1 MLTVD
6 CRIKVHMDL
15 QANKSLVVARESKEI
30 TDLESLDHAY
40 VIAPNKIDEYRKANL
55 IKSNFKPSLPVRFWR
70 RPPFGAT
77 VQSQRTPV
85 RAG

>member
-1 MLTVD
+1 MSCVVNFKTNLLEKTRRMLTVD

-55 IKSNFKPSLPVRFWR
+55 IKSNFKPSLPVRF
-70 RPPFGAT
+70 
-77 VQSQRTPV
+77 
-85 RAG
+85 

>member
-1 MLTVD
+1 M
-6 CRIKVHMDL
+6 
-15 QANKSLVVARESKEI
+15 

-40 VIAPNKIDEYRKANL
+40 ALAPNKIDEYRKAN
-55 IKSNFKPSLPVRFWR
+55 PVRFRR

-77 VQSQRTPV
+77 VLSQRTPI